1 MNRFLIATLAVTA
14 LALPAMAQEN
24 AFPQV
29 TNDGAGNTSVQYSTG
44 PRGNIV
50 GGGAAIITGTEEG
63 RPVIEYRGAVRAQ
76 APSRPALAPAV
87 PESQT
92 QQG

>member
-24 AFPQV
+24 AFPHIV
-29 TNDGAGNTSVQYSTG
+29 PDAAGSNHVEYGPG

-50 GGGAAIITGTEEG
+50 GGGAAVITGTEEG

-87 PESQT
+87 PNSQT